1 MINKEIE
8 QIGQTQVEIEA
19 VPDEI
24 GFAILKPDAVST
36 DIAEAILGK
45 IKEAGLEVLHKEEV
59 FLNQEMIA
67 QLYGDR
73 ILLEWADELFRYLSS
88 GQSMI
93 LIVGGSCASES
104 LMKIRNEVRKDHGCD
119 FLHNLIHASDTPTEA
134 MAEASLFFDIGNL

>member
-1 MINKEIE
+1 MGNKEID
-8 QIGQTQVEIEA
+8 QIGQMQVEIEA

-36 DIAEAILGK
+36 EIAETILGK
-45 IKEAGLEVLHKEEV
+45 IKDAGLEILHREEL
-59 FLNQEMIA
+59 FLKQEIIV

-73 ILLEWADELFRYLSS
+73 ILPEWADELFRYLSS

-134 MAEASLFFDIGNL
+134 MTEAGLFFHIGNL